1 MRLALKLLALGLV
14 LLLAVPTAI
23 FWPLSSYFWQG
34 VLYEV
39 GLGILVGVVTERWH
53 QQMVV
58 TIDTPSGS
66 VSGSTVQA
74 IRWEGSWKEEGQLG
88 GFSARGEAVAFEVAP
103 GRWLFAL
110 LDGRPGFNLAYAV
123 SAEQSR
129 FSSHEAMD
137 LIKALP
143 EEEPV
148 VLPREVWPRL
158 VTFDDVAD
166 PKTVRRVDPDD
177 LDATFGC
184 DRGLT
189 AAEAPWR
196 AEGRTWASWAWEQG
210 YRQEAARAAAEAGI
224 TGDAAAALVEFA
236 WITRPDHDWFEGYE
250 ARRDALKTRFTREEA
265 ARWTEAWA
273 AQSKLRGPRS
283 GPYPF
288 QTLIP
293 TPTERAAPHGG
304 PCYRLTDVTLAVTD
318 APVTEGKVEAVLGWF
333 SEYENLQLDGN
344 RYRSI
349 KSSFPFANG
358 LNRLDF
364 KRNIK

>member
-1 MRLALKLLALGLV
+1 
-14 LLLAVPTAI
+14 
-23 FWPLSSYFWQG
+23 
-34 VLYEV
+34 
-39 GLGILVGVVTERWH
+39 
-53 QQMVV
+53 
-58 TIDTPSGS
+58 
-66 VSGSTVQA
+66 
-74 IRWEGSWKEEGQLG
+74 
-88 GFSARGEAVAFEVAP
+88 
-103 GRWLFAL
+103 
-110 LDGRPGFNLAYAV
+110 
-123 SAEQSR
+123 
-129 FSSHEAMD
+129 
-137 LIKALP
+137 
-143 EEEPV
+143 
-148 VLPREVWPRL
+148 
-158 VTFDDVAD
+158 
-166 PKTVRRVDPDD
+166 
-177 LDATFGC
+177 
-184 DRGLT
+184 
-189 AAEAPWR
+189 
-196 AEGRTWASWAWEQG
+196 G

-293 TPTERAAPHGG
+293 TPTDRATPHGG